1 MWTNQN
7 RARYDRSG
15 LRYPSDLNAAEWAHD
30 RAFAALLAPSLSAAN
45 SSSPCRPFA
54 HRENLFGRQ
63 RQRTP
68 KETVTTRNDARDRP
82 WSESPAVTPGYVEDF
97 HRRPEARQNAGMA
110 GGACK
115 TRTADHLAMLSALMR
130 INAPEARRARRAR
143 ELHGRRQKR
152 LDFWLEESVSV
163 FVGERRLERA

>member
-15 LRYPSDLNAAEWAHD
+15 LRYPSDLTAAEWAHD

-68 KETVTTRNDARDRP
+68 KEPVTTKNDARDRR
-82 WSESPAVTPGYVEDF
+82 WAESPAVTPGYVEDF
-97 HRRPEARQNAGMA
+97 HRRPKARQNARVA
-110 GGACK
+110 GGAEGIQ
-115 TRTADHLAMLSALMR
+115 TAMLLAMCS
-130 INAPEARRARRAR
+130 
-143 ELHGRRQKR
+143 QT
-152 LDFWLEESVSV
+152 
-163 FVGERRLERA
+163 